1 MRILIL
7 SLLCGFAVAAGAAP
21 QTGPAVLTEGYADAD
36 CGGESCNAVFRGLFA
51 FSDRHLH
58 GLPGNGRSCAD
69 CHMPT
74 DNFQLSP
81 ASAEARFQNLQARRQ
96 RYRFADDPLFRALDA
111 DDFRVNGAQASDFS
125 NLRENGLIRITF
137 PLPPNVHL
145 IDPATNAVSSETTVD
160 VWRAVPSVL
169 NVKLTGPDGLNPW
182 FRGPNVSGGFQLDGR
197 IGTLQEQAAAALTN
211 HAQVVATP
219 SANLLN
225 DLSAFQN
232 VLFSSPRVRA
242 LSEAIRTGA
251 PVLPDADPPL
261 NALQQQGKVIFTRAC
276 AQCHGGPG
284 QSTPQAPVI
293 RYHDIASECPRPVD
307 TAVPARFALKPCPA
321 RLMRNVRTYVITLP
335 DGSSVKRTTSDPGRA
350 LLTGFAGVGLPA
362 RDDWS
367 KFDIPGLRGIS
378 RTAPY
383 FHNNSADSLEEV
395 VTHYIEFFKRVVIN
409 APVGQPLP
417 PAISTD
423 GVNVDRPPTLEEVAP
438 LLAYLRTL

>member
-1 MRILIL
+1 
-7 SLLCGFAVAAGAAP
+7 
-21 QTGPAVLTEGYADAD
+21 
-36 CGGESCNAVFRGLFA
+36 
-51 FSDRHLH
+51 
-58 GLPGNGRSCAD
+58 
-69 CHMPT
+69 
-74 DNFQLSP
+74 
-81 ASAEARFQNLQARRQ
+81 
-96 RYRFADDPLFRALDA
+96 
-111 DDFRVNGAQASDFS
+111 
-125 NLRENGLIRITF
+125 
-137 PLPPNVHL
+137 
-145 IDPATNAVSSETTVD
+145 
-160 VWRAVPSVL
+160 
-169 NVKLTGPDGLNPW
+169 
-182 FRGPNVSGGFQLDGR
+182 
-197 IGTLQEQAAAALTN
+197 
-211 HAQVVATP
+211 
-219 SANLLN
+219 
-225 DLSAFQN
+225 

-251 PVLPDADPPL
+251 PVLPDEDPPL

-383 FHNNSADSLEEV
+383 FHNNSADTLEEV
-395 VTHYIEFFKRVVIN
+395 VTHYNEFFKRVQIN

-423 GVNVDRPPTLEEVAP
+423 GVNVDRPPTADEVAP